1 MAHIPGS
8 EFDDILPGTNESDA
22 ISGFQGN
29 DVLIGNNGND
39 GLQAHAGDDHLFGE
53 DNNDR
58 LFGGIGSDYLDGGEG
73 NDTLVGFEPGERD
86 SNGIDTLIGGD
97 GSDKFFLALGDELHY
112 DDGSG
117 YAEIKDFDTQE
128 DKLVLLGAASEYRSE
143 VDMENSSI
151 NIFYSTQEYEKL
163 IAVVEG
169 VSNFNLNADYVQYL

>member
-22 ISGFQGN
+22 ISGFQG
-29 DVLIGNNGND
+29 DDWLVGNNGND
-39 GLQAHAGDDHLFGE
+39 NLHGHSDNDLLEGGGD
-53 DNNDR
+53 NDR

-86 SNGIDTLIGGD
+86 SSGVDILRGGR

-112 DDGSG
+112 DDGSD

-151 NIFYSTQEYEKL
+151 NIFYSTQEYENL

>member
-22 ISGFQGN
+22 ISGFQG
-29 DVLIGNNGND
+29 DDWLVGNNGND
-39 GLQAHAGDDHLFGE
+39 NLHGHSDNDLLEGGGD
-53 DNNDR
+53 NDR
-58 LFGGIGSDYLDGGEG
+58 LFGGIGSDTLDGGTG

-86 SNGIDTLIGGD
+86 SSGVDILRGGR
-97 GSDKFFLALGDELHY
+97 GSDKFFLALGNELHY

-117 YAEIKDFDTQE
+117 HAQIKDFNPQQ
-128 DKLVLLGAASEYRSE
+128 DKLVLLGSASDYEIE
-143 VDMENSSI
+143 TFDGGNSF
-151 NIFYSTQEYEKL
+151 IFTQGQEDF